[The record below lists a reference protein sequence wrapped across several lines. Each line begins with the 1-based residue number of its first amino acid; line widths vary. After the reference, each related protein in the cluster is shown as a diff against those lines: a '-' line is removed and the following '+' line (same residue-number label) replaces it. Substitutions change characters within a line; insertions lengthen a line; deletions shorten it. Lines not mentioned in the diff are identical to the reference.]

1 MNDKFPIFKV
11 GDRDGVP
18 PEVWEAMEA
27 YSGKGRKP
35 DARLIAIDN
44 KAIAAIKNGDFNNAR
59 EAAKH
64 FLPEYG
70 FEGSSDKAKN
80 NRIKDIA
87 KRLSKKLSN

>member
-1 MNDKFPIFKV
+1 MNEKYPIFKV
-11 GDRDGVP
+11 GDRVP
-18 PEVWEAMEA
+18 PEVWEAAET
-27 YSGKGRKP
+27 YTGKGRKP

-44 KAIAAIKNGDFNNAR
+44 KAIAAIKNGDFQNVR

-70 FEGSSDKAKN
+70 FEGSSVKERN

-87 KRLSKKLSN
+87 KRISKKLSN

>member
-1 MNDKFPIFKV
+1 MNED
-11 GDRDGVP
+11 VP
-18 PEVWEAMEA
+18 PEVWEAAETYA
-27 YSGKGRKP
+27 GKGRKP

-44 KAIAAIKNGDFNNAR
+44 KAIDAIKNGDFANSR

-70 FEGSSDKAKN
+70 FEGSSVKERN